1 MNPEDRASLTTQIA
15 YRLYLHRGRH
25 HGNALADW
33 VLAEQLVAL
42 VEALLVI
49 ESVSEGA
56 PAAAEGADQAPPS
69 PPQGGDRRRA
79 SEEVSR
85 RALALVEAA
94 VESSGRAVVA
104 EQLGYAS
111 TSSVGKL
118 LRRKSRLT
126 LGVVERILAALEGP
140 AAAEEAPTLRVL
152 PGREA
157 A

>member
-49 ESVSEGA
+49 ESGSEDAPTGA
-56 PAAAEGADQAPPS
+56 GEVGAAPSSPS

-94 VESSGRAVVA
+94 VESEGRTAVA

-126 LGVVERILAALEGP
+126 LGVVERILAALAP
-140 AAAEEAPTLRVL
+140 AEEEGPTLRML